1 MIDKLWRIFLS
12 AFYGF
17 FTNRLS
23 TSAAAIAFYTMF
35 ALGPIMIFSIAIA
48 EPFVGKWM
56 AEKAILE
63 ALGTVVAPEHLRTI
77 QRFAQEDL
85 FKGGGIAAIIGAGVL
100 FYTGSRIFV
109 ELDDN

>member
-35 ALGPIMIFSIAIA
+35 ALGPIMIFSIAVA

-56 AEKAILE
+56 AEKTILE

-77 QRFAQEDL
+77 QRFAA
-85 FKGGGIAAIIGAGVL
+85 GGPVQGRRRRGDHRCRGAGL
-100 FYTGSRIFV
+100 YRQPHLRGAR
-109 ELDDN
+109 